1 MAKRK
6 RQLAVGRYDERVIAC
21 RIEELRK
28 KRGVS
33 ARELCAR
40 IGMGESDY
48 SRKARCIVSFSL
60 AQYETI
66 ATVLDAPLGWP
77 FVTDDVA
84 RAFDALARPDAAGM
98 RRYLAGWAEERRPL
112 PLGELLQSS
121 RHAQTRSS
129 EQCVSPPPSRDLRG
143 HM

>member
-6 RQLAVGRYDERVIAC
+6 RQLAVGRYDERLIAC

-28 KRGVS
+28 RRGVS

-66 ATVLDAPLGWP
+66 ATILDAPLGWP
-77 FVTDDVA
+77 FVSVEVA
-84 RAFDALARPDAAGM
+84 RVCDALARPDEEGSGVRARGSEDYSLAA
-98 RRYLAGWAEERRPL
+98 R
-112 PLGELLQSS
+112 
-121 RHAQTRSS
+121 
-129 EQCVSPPPSRDLRG
+129 
-143 HM
+143 